1 MSSERDFHYNPI
13 LDGMFRP
20 WVWILNISSK
30 KKKSN
35 GASHP
40 PLSVSQGDG
49 DDGSEDVKGDV

>member
-1 MSSERDFHYNPI
+1 MSSERDFPYNPT

-30 KKKSN
+30 NSN
-35 GASHP
+35 KRCLSSP
-40 PLSVSQGDG
+40 FSVSEGDG

>member
-30 KKKSN
+30 KKN
-35 GASHP
+35 QTVPLIP
-40 PLSVSQGDG
+40 PFPFRKATVTTA
-49 DDGSEDVKGDV
+49 VRT